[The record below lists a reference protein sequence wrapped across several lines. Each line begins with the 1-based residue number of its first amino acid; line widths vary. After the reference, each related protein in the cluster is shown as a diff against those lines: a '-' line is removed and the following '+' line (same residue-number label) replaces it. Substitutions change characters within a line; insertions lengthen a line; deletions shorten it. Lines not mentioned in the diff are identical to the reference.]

1 MKRILRLLLV
11 GTIMVTLLPVG
22 TGMAMSSEDGH
33 WQQDMN
39 VLLAGEIDNNTSSV
53 DENESVASDVYGTG
67 ESESI
72 IHPLLADASPQAI
85 ADANLFPNGD
95 FEATAVPSGTWTQ
108 YTDTNPV
115 PVNWDTWIPVGSG
128 KPTGRTVSVTVDTY
142 TYYRGQKSLLIDASK
157 TSRVSINA
165 KAPVEAGKSY
175 RLRVWYK
182 TENIAGGSGVYYRT
196 SVQNA
201 SNTKLIDGP
210 SSVKV
215 YGTNDWTM
223 QQVFITV
230 PAGGSKF
237 FVELF
242 LENSTGKV
250 WFDNIQLEEYD
261 GITGLTLEPTARM
274 MTVGETKPLTL
285 TVTPNNLP
293 SPKVIWRTSDENVAT
308 IDQDGHVTAVAA
320 GVATITVT
328 TEDQTIMAQ
337 SNIGVDSTETAAAYD
352 QLRTRW
358 KQKLVGGDNLAADSD
373 IQELVTAL
381 DNNVSNDTKSGYLDT
396 LSPNDSGRKYLWSD
410 LTDSADTKEQHA
422 NNIVS
427 EFTRIKTM
435 ATAYNTESSRFY
447 HDPQLRDAIIGALD
461 WMYAKRYNE
470 RLSYS
475 TASSWWGFEIGAPQ
489 LLNDCLILMYDAL
502 NDQQIGNFMRTMD
515 KYCPN
520 PTKRVQN
527 SSVIET
533 GGNLLDKALVVTLR
547 GVIGRNSAKITQG
560 RDSIGSEFNYVTNGD
575 GVYEDGSLVQHANI
589 AYTAGYGAVWLSR
602 TADITY
608 LLNTSPWPVTD
619 PRVANIYKWVSDT
632 FEPVIY
638 KGLYMDMVNGRGI
651 SRSESGTAR
660 STIVALASLAE
671 GAPPEISATI
681 RSMVKEWVSKDTTF
695 NNYYKG
701 LPIYSVMLLKKVM
714 NDDTVTPRG
723 ELSRSYMFNGMARV
737 AHHRPNYAFGLS
749 MFSDRISDFEMGNKE
764 NLKGWDTGL
773 GMTYIYNEDLLQYRD
788 GFWATVNSFRLP
800 GTTTDGS
807 GEGKMPGEWAY
818 YYNTKSH
825 VGGATLDHLY
835 SASGMDF
842 SLSKVTG
849 SDLSGKK
856 SWFMFDDEIVAL
868 GTDIHKTS
876 AVTKPVE
883 TIVDNRK
890 LNSSGNNAF
899 VINGVQVPT
908 ALDYAGDIDAVD
920 WAHLAGNGAGSG
932 ADMGYYFPTAP
943 TLHVVRE
950 ARTGSWSE
958 INNGQSKD
966 QLTRNYASIAF
977 EHGNNPQAASYEYV
991 LLPGKTAA
999 QTQAY
1004 SEHPAVEVLSN
1015 TSTVQAVSN
1024 MQLGITAANFWSAD
1038 TAGSIQAKSAA
1049 TVLMKE
1055 DSGEMTIA
1063 ISDPTQKQNT
1073 VTIEVHQPNLTLLT
1087 ADTGM
1092 KVSPIQDGV
1101 SIEVNTSG
1109 SLGKTYTATFDLGK
1123 TYTVTV
1129 EGVTADKQ
1137 IAKKGESVTV
1147 TLDTPEG
1154 KTFDKWI
1161 VTPASLTLTQDTTST
1176 NMYTF
1181 IMPGEAVH
1189 VTATYKDDR
1198 PVDKTAPTWPTGAQ
1212 LLASS
1217 VDKKSLMLS
1226 WTAATDDIGV
1236 ISYKIYKNGME
1247 LIQLPGNI
1255 TSYSVSGLSPN
1266 TSYNFEIKAG
1276 DAAGKWS
1283 DGLYVNVRTG
1293 PNASGGGS
1301 TPSPAPTPTAPTMP
1315 TPRPTEPIE
1324 PVKPTDPAT
1333 PQVDLSDIADH
1344 WAKASIE
1351 KSVELG
1357 IVSGYEDGTFRPN
1370 GTITRGEISV
1380 MLARALKLEQVNT
1393 AFGFA
1398 DQGQTPVWAQPFIQ
1412 ALVRAGYISGYEDG
1426 TFRANKEITRSEI
1439 VVIIVRALGLEVHP
1453 NVTLTFDDTDQ
1464 MPGWAKPY
1472 IAVAAEAGLIKGN
1485 GDGKFNP
1492 NASIT
1497 RADAVTLILAMLST
1511 SNS

>member
-1 MKRILRLLLV
+1 MKKILSLLLV
-11 GTIMVTLLPVG
+11 VAIVVTFLPVG
-22 TGMAMSSEDGH
+22 TGVAMSS
-33 WQQDMN
+33 N
-39 VLLAGEIDNNTSSV
+39 V
-53 DENESVASDVYGTG
+53 
-67 ESESI
+67 
-72 IHPLLADASPQAI
+72 
-85 ADANLFPNGD
+85 ANLFPNGD
-95 FEATAVPSGTWTQ
+95 FESTAAPSGTWTQ

-128 KPTGRTVSVTVDTY
+128 KPTGRTVSVTVATY
-142 TYYRGQKSLLIDASK
+142 HSYSGQQSMLIDASG

-165 KAPVEAGKSY
+165 KAPVDAGKSY
-175 RLRVWYK
+175 RLQVWYK
-182 TENIAGGSGVYYRT
+182 TENIAGGSGAYFRT
-196 SVQNA
+196 SVLNP

-210 SSVKV
+210 TSTKV
-215 YGTNDWTM
+215 YGTNDWAM
-223 QQVFITV
+223 QQAFITV
-230 PAGGSKF
+230 PAGGTKF

-250 WFDNIQLEEYD
+250 WFDNIRLEEYD
-261 GITGLTLEPTARM
+261 GVTGLSLEPTARM

-293 SPKVIWRTSDENVAT
+293 SPKVIWSTSDENVAAV
-308 IDQDGHVTAVAA
+308 DQDGNVTAVAA
-320 GVATITVT
+320 GVATITVA
-328 TEDQTIMAQ
+328 TEDQMIKAQ

-358 KQKLVGGDNLAADSD
+358 KQKLVGAVDDNLASD
-373 IQELVTAL
+373 PAIQALVAEM
-381 DNNVSNDTKSGYLDT
+381 DNSVSNAAKTGYLDT
-396 LSPNDSGRKYLWSD
+396 LSANDSSRRYLWSD
-410 LTDSADTKEQHA
+410 LVDNADTKEQHA

-427 EFTRIKTM
+427 EFTRIKII
-435 ATAYNTESSRFY
+435 ATAYNTEASRFY

-475 TASSWWGFEIGAPQ
+475 SASSWWGFEIGAPQ
-489 LLNDCLILMYDAL
+489 LLNDCLILMYDEL
-502 NDQQIGNFMRTMD
+502 NDQQIGNFMRTID

-547 GVIGRNSAKITQG
+547 GVIGKNSAKITQG
-560 RDSIGSEFNYVTNGD
+560 RDSIGSEFNYVTKGD

-608 LLNTSPWPVTD
+608 LLNTSPWSVTD
-619 PRVANIYKWVSDT
+619 PRVANIYKWASDT

-651 SRSESGTAR
+651 SRKDSGTAR
-660 STIVALASLAE
+660 GTIVALASLAE
-671 GAPPEISATI
+671 GAPPEVSANI
-681 RSMVKEWVSKDTTF
+681 RSMVKEWVSKDITF
-695 NNYYKG
+695 NDYYKG

-714 NDDTVTPRG
+714 NDDTIAPRG

-749 MFSDRISDFEMGNKE
+749 MFSDRISAFEMGNKE
-764 NLKGWDTGL
+764 NVKGWDTGL
-773 GMTYIYNEDLLQYRD
+773 GMTYIYNDDLLQYRD
-788 GFWATVNSFRLP
+788 GFWATVDSFRLP

-825 VGGATLDHLY
+825 VGGAILDHLY

-842 SLSKVTG
+842 SLTKVTG

-868 GTDIHKTS
+868 GTDIRKTS
-876 AVTKPVE
+876 AATKSVE

-890 LNSSGNNAF
+890 LNSSGDNAF
-899 VINGVQVPT
+899 VINGEQVPA
-908 ALDYAGDIDAVD
+908 ALDYAADINDVN
-920 WAHLAGNGAGSG
+920 WAHLAGNGSG
-932 ADMGYYFPTAP
+932 GDMGYYFPTAP

-950 ARTGSWSE
+950 ARTGSWSD

-966 QLTRNYASIAF
+966 KLTRNYASIAF

-1004 SEHPAVEVLSN
+1004 SEQSAVKVLSN

-1049 TVLMKE
+1049 TVIMKE
-1055 DSGEMTIA
+1055 DRGEMTIA

-1092 KVSPIQDGV
+1092 KVTPIQDGV

-1129 EGVTADKQ
+1129 EGVTADKRT
-1137 IAKKGESVTV
+1137 AKKGETVTV
-1147 TLDTPEG
+1147 ALDTPVG
-1154 KTFDKWI
+1154 KVFDKWI
-1161 VTPASLTLTQDTTST
+1161 VTPASLKLTQDTTNN

-1181 IMPGEAVH
+1181 IMPGEAVK
-1189 VTATYKDDR
+1189 VTVTYKDDT
-1198 PVDKTAPTWPTGAQ
+1198 PV
-1212 LLASS
+1212 
-1217 VDKKSLMLS
+1217 
-1226 WTAATDDIGV
+1226 
-1236 ISYKIYKNGME
+1236 
-1247 LIQLPGNI
+1247 
-1255 TSYSVSGLSPN
+1255 
-1266 TSYNFEIKAG
+1266 
-1276 DAAGKWS
+1276 
-1283 DGLYVNVRTG
+1283 
-1293 PNASGGGS
+1293 GGGS
-1301 TPSPAPTPTAPTMP
+1301 TPSPDPTPTSP
-1315 TPRPTEPIE
+1315 TPTPKPKPTEPVN
-1324 PVKPTDPAT
+1324 PVKPTDPISPT
-1333 PQVDLSDIADH
+1333 VDLSDIADH

-1357 IVSGYEDGTFRPN
+1357 FVSGYEDGTFRPN
-1370 GTITRGEISV
+1370 GTITRGEISA
-1380 MLARALKLEQVNT
+1380 MLARALKLEPVNT
-1393 AFGFA
+1393 GFIFA
-1398 DQGQTPVWAQPFIQ
+1398 DQSQTPVWAQPYIQ
-1412 ALVRAGYISGYEDG
+1412 ALAKAGYISGYEDG
-1426 TFRANKEITRSEI
+1426 TFCANKDITRSEL
-1439 VVIIVRALGLEVHP
+1439 VVMIVRVRGLEVRP
-1453 NVTLTFDDTDQ
+1453 NATLTFKDADQ
-1464 MPGWAKPY
+1464 VPGWAKPY
-1472 IAVAAEAGLIKGN
+1472 VATAEEAGLIKGN
-1485 GDGKFNP
+1485 GLGIFNP
-1492 NASIT
+1492 NAAAT
-1497 RADAVTLILAMLST
+1497 RAEAVTLILAMLST
-1511 SNS
+1511 RNS

>member
-1 MKRILRLLLV
+1 MKRILSLLLV
-11 GTIMVTLLPVG
+11 VTIVVTFLPVS
-22 TGMAMSSEDGH
+22 TGIAMSSH
-33 WQQDMN
+33 
-39 VLLAGEIDNNTSSV
+39 V
-53 DENESVASDVYGTG
+53 D
-67 ESESI
+67 
-72 IHPLLADASPQAI
+72 
-85 ADANLFPNGD
+85 NLFPNGD
-95 FEATAVPSGTWTQ
+95 FESTVAPSGTWTQ
-108 YTDTNPV
+108 YTDTNPA

-128 KPTGRTVSVTVDTY
+128 KPTGRTVSVTVATY
-142 TYYRGQKSLLIDASK
+142 DSYSGQQSMLIDASG

-165 KAPVEAGKSY
+165 KAPVESGKSY
-175 RLRVWYK
+175 RLQVWYK
-182 TENIAGGSGVYYRT
+182 TENIAGGNGAYFRT
-196 SVQNA
+196 SVLNA

-210 SSVKV
+210 TSTKV

-230 PAGGSKF
+230 PAGGAKF

-242 LENSTGKV
+242 LENCTGKV
-250 WFDNIQLEEYD
+250 WFDNIRLEEYD
-261 GITGLTLEPTARM
+261 GITGLTLEPTATT
-274 MTVGETKPLTL
+274 MTVGDVKPLTL

-293 SPKVIWRTSDENVAT
+293 SPKVIWSTSDENVAT
-308 IDQDGHVTAVAA
+308 VDQDGNVTAVAA
-320 GVATITVT
+320 GVATITVAT
-328 TEDQTIMAQ
+328 DDQMLKAQ
-337 SNIGVDSTETAAAYD
+337 STIGVDSTETAAAYN
-352 QLRTRW
+352 QLRERW
-358 KQKLVGGDNLAADSD
+358 KQKLVGVVDDNLASD
-373 IQELVTAL
+373 PAILALVAEM
-381 DNNVSNDTKSGYLDT
+381 DNSVSNAAQTGYLDT
-396 LSPNDSGRKYLWSD
+396 LSANDGSRRYLWSD
-410 LTDSADTKEQHA
+410 LVDNADTKVQHA

-427 EFTRIKTM
+427 EFTRIKIM
-435 ATAYNTESSRFY
+435 ANAYNTKNSNYY
-447 HDPQLRDAIIGALD
+447 HNSQLRDAIIGALD

-475 TASSWWGFEIGAPQ
+475 SASSWWGFEIGAPQ
-489 LLNDCLILMYDAL
+489 LLNDCLILMYDEL
-502 NDQQIGNFMRTMD
+502 NDQQIGNFMRTID

-520 PTKRVQN
+520 PTMRVQN

-547 GVIGRNSAKITQG
+547 GVIGKNSAKITQG
-560 RDSIGSEFNYVTNGD
+560 RDSIGSEFTYVTKGD

-651 SRSESGTAR
+651 SRRDSGTAR

-671 GAPPEISATI
+671 GAPPQISATI

-695 NNYYKG
+695 DDYYKG

-714 NDDTVTPRG
+714 NDDTVAPRG

-749 MFSDRISDFEMGNKE
+749 MFSDRISAFEMGNKE
-764 NLKGWDTGL
+764 NVKGWDTGL

-842 SLSKVTG
+842 SLTKVTG

-868 GTDIHKTS
+868 GTDIRKTS
-876 AVTKPVE
+876 AATKTVE

-890 LNSSGNNAF
+890 LNSSGDNAF
-899 VINGVQVPT
+899 VINGVQVPA
-908 ALDYAGDIDAVD
+908 ALDYAADINDVN

-950 ARTGSWSE
+950 ARTGSWYD
-958 INNGQSKD
+958 INNGQSQDK
-966 QLTRNYASIAF
+966 LTRNYASIAF
-977 EHGNNPQAASYEYV
+977 DHGNNPQAASYEYV
-991 LLPGKTAA
+991 LLPGKTTA

-1004 SEHPAVEVLSN
+1004 SEQPTVEVLSN

-1024 MQLGITAANFWSAD
+1024 KPLGITAANFWSAD
-1038 TAGSIQAKSAA
+1038 TVGSIHVKSAA
-1049 TVLMKE
+1049 AVIMKE

-1092 KVSPIQDGV
+1092 KVTPIQDGV

-1123 TYTVTV
+1123 SYTVTA
-1129 EGVTADKQ
+1129 EGATADKQ
-1137 IAKKGESVTV
+1137 TAKKGETVTV
-1147 TLDTPEG
+1147 TLDTPVG
-1154 KTFDKWI
+1154 KSFDKWI
-1161 VTPASLTLTQDTTST
+1161 VTPTSLTLTQDSTNT
-1176 NMYTF
+1176 NMYAF
-1181 IMPGEAVH
+1181 IMPDEAVK
-1189 VTATYKDDR
+1189 VTATYKDTT
-1198 PVDKTAPTWPTGAQ
+1198 PVDNTSPTWPTGAQ

-1217 VDKKSLMLS
+1217 VGKTSLLLS
-1226 WTAATDDIGV
+1226 WTAATDDTGV
-1236 ISYKIYKNGME
+1236 ISYKIYKDGIE
-1247 LIQLPGNI
+1247 YIQLPDTI
-1255 TSYSVSGLSPN
+1255 TSYIVSGLSPN
-1266 TSYNFEIKAG
+1266 KSYIFEVKAG
-1276 DAAGKWS
+1276 DATEKWS
-1283 DGLYVNVRTG
+1283 DGLRVTVRTE
-1293 PNASGGGS
+1293 ADSSGGGS
-1301 TPSPAPTPTAPTMP
+1301 TPSPGPTTPIPDPTPTPEPTD
-1315 TPRPTEPIE
+1315 PIE
-1324 PVKPTDPAT
+1324 PTDPET
-1333 PQVDLSDIADH
+1333 PKVDLSDIADH

-1357 IVSGYEDGTFRPN
+1357 FVSGYEDGTFRPN
-1370 GTITRGEISV
+1370 RSITRGEISA
-1380 MLARALKLEQVNT
+1380 MLARALKLEKVNT

-1398 DQGQTPVWAQPFIQ
+1398 DQSQTPVWAQPFIQ
-1412 ALVRAGYISGYEDG
+1412 ALAKAGYISGYENG
-1426 TFRANKEITRSEI
+1426 TFRANKEITRSEL
-1439 VVIIVRALGLEVHP
+1439 VVMIVRARGLEVHP
-1453 NVTLTFDDTDQ
+1453 NATLTFTDADQ
-1464 MPGWAKPY
+1464 VPAWAKPY
-1472 IAVAAEAGLIKGN
+1472 VATAEEAGLIKGY

-1492 NASIT
+1492 NASTT
-1497 RADAVTLILAMLST
+1497 RAEAVTLILGML
-1511 SNS
+1511 NDLK

>member
-1 MKRILRLLLV
+1 MKKILSLLLAV
-11 GTIMVTLLPVG
+11 AIVVTFLPVG
-22 TGMAMSSEDGH
+22 TGVAMSS
-33 WQQDMN
+33 N
-39 VLLAGEIDNNTSSV
+39 V
-53 DENESVASDVYGTG
+53 
-67 ESESI
+67 
-72 IHPLLADASPQAI
+72 
-85 ADANLFPNGD
+85 ANLFPNGD
-95 FEATAVPSGTWTQ
+95 FESTAAPSGTWTQ
-108 YTDTNPV
+108 YTDTNPA

-128 KPTGRTVSVTVDTY
+128 KPAGRTVSVTVATY
-142 TYYRGQKSLLIDASK
+142 DSYSGQQSMLIDASG

-165 KAPVEAGKSY
+165 KAPVDAGKSY
-175 RLRVWYK
+175 RLQVWYK
-182 TENIAGGSGVYYRT
+182 TENIAGGSGAYFRT
-196 SVQNA
+196 SVLNP

-210 SSVKV
+210 TSTKV
-215 YGTNDWTM
+215 YGTNDWAM
-223 QQVFITV
+223 QQAFITV
-230 PAGGSKF
+230 PAGGTKF

-250 WFDNIQLEEYD
+250 WFDNIRLEEYD
-261 GITGLTLEPTARM
+261 GVTGLSLEPTARM

-293 SPKVIWRTSDENVAT
+293 SPKVIWSTSDENVAAV
-308 IDQDGHVTAVAA
+308 DQDGNVTAVAA
-320 GVATITVT
+320 GVATITVA
-328 TEDQTIMAQ
+328 TEDQMIKAQ

-358 KQKLVGGDNLAADSD
+358 KQKLVGAVDDNLASD
-373 IQELVTAL
+373 PAIQALVAEM
-381 DNNVSNDTKSGYLDT
+381 DNSVSNAAKTGYLDT
-396 LSPNDSGRKYLWSD
+396 LSANDSSRRYLWSD
-410 LTDSADTKEQHA
+410 LVDNADTKEQHA

-427 EFTRIKTM
+427 EFTRIKII
-435 ATAYNTESSRFY
+435 ATAYNTEASRFY

-475 TASSWWGFEIGAPQ
+475 SASSWWGFEIGAPQ
-489 LLNDCLILMYDAL
+489 LLNDCLILMYDEL
-502 NDQQIGNFMRTMD
+502 NDQQIGNFMRTID

-547 GVIGRNSAKITQG
+547 GVIGKNSAKITQG
-560 RDSIGSEFNYVTNGD
+560 RDSIGSEFNYVTKGD

-608 LLNTSPWPVTD
+608 LLNTSPWSVTD
-619 PRVANIYKWVSDT
+619 PRVANIYKWASDT

-651 SRSESGTAR
+651 SRKDSGTAR
-660 STIVALASLAE
+660 GTIVALASLAE
-671 GAPPEISATI
+671 GAPPEVSANI
-681 RSMVKEWVSKDTTF
+681 RSMVKEWVSKDITF
-695 NNYYKG
+695 NDYYKG

-714 NDDTVTPRG
+714 NDDTIAPRG

-749 MFSDRISDFEMGNKE
+749 MFSDRISAFEMGNKE
-764 NLKGWDTGL
+764 NVKGWDTGL
-773 GMTYIYNEDLLQYRD
+773 GMTYIYNDDLLQYRD
-788 GFWATVNSFRLP
+788 GFWATVDSFRLP

-825 VGGATLDHLY
+825 VGGAILDHLY

-842 SLSKVTG
+842 SLTKVTG

-868 GTDIHKTS
+868 GTDIRKTS
-876 AVTKPVE
+876 AATKSVE

-890 LNSSGNNAF
+890 LNSSGDNAF
-899 VINGVQVPT
+899 VINGEQVPA
-908 ALDYAGDIDAVD
+908 ALDYAADINDVN
-920 WAHLAGNGAGSG
+920 WAHLAGNGSG
-932 ADMGYYFPTAP
+932 GDMGYYFPTAP

-950 ARTGSWSE
+950 ARTGSWSD

-966 QLTRNYASIAF
+966 KLTRNYASIAF

-1004 SEHPAVEVLSN
+1004 SEQSAVKVLSN

-1049 TVLMKE
+1049 TVIMKE
-1055 DSGEMTIA
+1055 DRGEMTIA

-1092 KVSPIQDGV
+1092 KVTPIQDGV

-1129 EGVTADKQ
+1129 EGVTADKRT
-1137 IAKKGESVTV
+1137 AKKGETVTV
-1147 TLDTPEG
+1147 ALDTPVG
-1154 KTFDKWI
+1154 KVFDKWI
-1161 VTPASLTLTQDTTST
+1161 VTPASLKLTQDTTNN

-1181 IMPGEAVH
+1181 IMPGEAVK
-1189 VTATYKDDR
+1189 VTVTYKDDT
-1198 PVDKTAPTWPTGAQ
+1198 PV
-1212 LLASS
+1212 
-1217 VDKKSLMLS
+1217 
-1226 WTAATDDIGV
+1226 
-1236 ISYKIYKNGME
+1236 
-1247 LIQLPGNI
+1247 
-1255 TSYSVSGLSPN
+1255 
-1266 TSYNFEIKAG
+1266 
-1276 DAAGKWS
+1276 
-1283 DGLYVNVRTG
+1283 
-1293 PNASGGGS
+1293 GGGS
-1301 TPSPAPTPTAPTMP
+1301 TPSPDPTPTLP
-1315 TPRPTEPIE
+1315 TPTPKPKPTEPVN
-1324 PVKPTDPAT
+1324 PVKPTDPVSPT
-1333 PQVDLSDIADH
+1333 VDLSDIADH
-1344 WAKASIE
+1344 WAKVSIE

-1357 IVSGYEDGTFRPN
+1357 FVSGYEDGTFRPN
-1370 GTITRGEISV
+1370 GTITRGEISA
-1380 MLARALKLEQVNT
+1380 MLARTLKLEPVNT
-1393 AFGFA
+1393 GFIFT
-1398 DQGQTPVWAQPFIQ
+1398 DQSQTPVWAQPYIQ
-1412 ALVRAGYISGYEDG
+1412 ALAEAGYISGYEDG
-1426 TFRANKEITRSEI
+1426 TFRANKDITRSEL
-1439 VVIIVRALGLEVHP
+1439 VVMIVRARGLEVHP
-1453 NVTLTFDDTDQ
+1453 NATLTFKDADQ
-1464 MPGWAKPY
+1464 VPGWAKPY
-1472 IAVAAEAGLIKGN
+1472 VATAEEAGLIKGN
-1485 GDGKFNP
+1485 GLGIFNP
-1492 NASIT
+1492 NAAAT
-1497 RADAVTLILAMLST
+1497 RAEAVTLILAMLST
-1511 SNS
+1511 RNS